1 MSSNYEVEKMQYYI
15 LFIIITGCLIYY
27 LHKNAKVKAD
37 KVLRQ
42 LKSNWGKSREE
53 RYDPVDVDL
62 IKADADFHLK
72 DDKDAIDDITW
83 NDLDMNRVFHQI
95 NNTQSSMGEVHL
107 YQILRLPIR
116 NENELLERDRIIEFF
131 QTKETTR
138 IKYQMKFNEI
148 GKNYSTSFYEYLKNC
163 QATNVYN
170 VLPHILI
177 PILLGFS
184 ILVIFLNPNVGSILT
199 FIFAV
204 TDIYTYYKSK
214 YRLESGI
221 SQIRMIGKMLDA
233 AYKLSYEQDEEL
245 KQYLDTFHKIRP
257 FYKKYKRDIAYISL
271 GVQPGISDADILL
284 DYLRIAT
291 HIDLIKYAGLV
302 KRIKQQEYL
311 FKVAYETLGYLDSMI
326 AIASFREQLNFY
338 CRPEIN
344 QNIKQFLNA
353 KNIYHPLIHEPILN
367 SLETE
372 KSILITGSNASGK
385 STFLK
390 TIGINAILAQ
400 TIYTVCAE
408 TYQSSYY
415 KVMSSMA
422 IRDDIVKQES
432 YYMAEIKSL
441 KRIMDAS
448 NEQNTI
454 LCIIDEVLRGTNT
467 IERIAASSIILEQI
481 ACMNTLCFTATH
493 DIELT
498 YLLEKLYQ
506 NYHFQEKIIED
517 DILFDYKLYSDR
529 SESRNAIS
537 LLKLIGYSENLINEA
552 RSRVDYFTKH
562 GSWVK

>member
-1 MSSNYEVEKMQYYI
+1 MEKMQYYI

-62 IKADADFHLK
+62 IKADADFHHE
-72 DDKDAIDDITW
+72 DDRDAIDDITW
-83 NDLDMNRVFHQI
+83 NDLDMNRVFHMI
-95 NNTQSSMGEVHL
+95 NNTLSTMGEVRL
-107 YQILRLPIR
+107 YQILRRPIYNECALMER
-116 NENELLERDRIIEFF
+116 DKIIKFFQENETARM
-131 QTKETTR
+131 
-138 IKYQMKFNEI
+138 KYQIKLNAI
-148 GKNYSTSFYEYLKNC
+148 GKKYNTSFYEYLKEC
-163 QATNVYN
+163 HSLKSYS
-170 VLPHILI
+170 VLPHIFI
-177 PILLGFS
+177 PMILLLS
-184 ILVIFLNPNVGSILT
+184 VLIIYLNPKVGSILT
-199 FIFAV
+199 LITFIIC
-204 TDIYTYYKSK
+204 IYNYYKSK
-214 YRLESGI
+214 HKIESGI
-221 SQIRMIGKMLDA
+221 SQIRMIGKMLEA
-233 AYKLSYEQDEEL
+233 VYLLSNERDEEL
-245 KQYLDTFHKIRP
+245 MPYLEVFQRIKP
-257 FYKKYKRDIAYISL
+257 LYKKYKKDINFISL
-271 GVQPGISDADILL
+271 GVKPGFADADILL

-302 KRIKQQEYL
+302 KQIKQQEIL
-311 FKVAYETLGYLDSMI
+311 LKEAYETLGYLDSMI
-326 AIASFREQLNFY
+326 AIASFREQLDFY
-338 CRPEIN
+338 CKPQLIHKE
-344 QNIKQFLNA
+344 KQILNA
-353 KNIYHPLIHEPILN
+353 KIIYHPLIQQPIFN

-432 YYMAEIKSL
+432 YYMDEIKSL

-467 IERIAASSIILEQI
+467 VERIAASSIILEQI

-517 DILFDYKLYSDR
+517 DILFDYKLYSGR

-562 GSWVK
+562 GSWGK